1 MDAVIHLIN
10 CADLPSNNINFMLDD
25 MNCEVK
31 SYSSEQTFLKYYI
44 NTPKEHARE
53 CIILEVGE

>member
-10 CADLPSNNINFMLDD
+10 CADLPGNNINFMLDN

-31 SYSSEQTFLKYYI
+31 SIHLSRLF
-44 NTPKEHARE
+44 
-53 CIILEVGE
+53 